1 MKTDTIDGQNNCGFA
16 FINLVSS
23 MTYKRMKDSAK
34 VFTVVFSIFVAI
46 LIISILAWLTL
57 YHSKMKIGKIFLWK
71 GIWSYDNNK
80 ITLYFTILDEENF
93 DLETTSQHHGS
104 TTTTTKSPSKHKS
117 TIGVTTQQTT
127 DFFIVPEGLWDCTV
141 LYFNFTK
148 LSDIGDG
155 ICHDHLNHMHCNY
168 DGGDCCLQNVD
179 TSICSTCACLSDDV
193 CKLSQTS

>member
-1 MKTDTIDGQNNCGFA
+1 MHYLLSWWLGIVDDSIVTCHSGSPSSIPWRDIFSKKNCQGSRTLSR
-16 FINLVSS
+16 ITSS
-23 MTYKRMKDSAK
+23 LR
-34 VFTVVFSIFVAI
+34 
-46 LIISILAWLTL
+46 ISERENSQIQKL
-57 YHSKMKIGKIFLWK
+57 SPCD
-71 GIWSYDNNK
+71 DNNK

-104 TTTTTKSPSKHKS
+104 KTTTTKSPSKPKS

-168 DGGDCCLQNVD
+168 DGGDCCLQNVN